1 MPLDSAPAH
10 SASYRRRRFLNWFP
24 MGLTYAFLYMGR
36 YNLTVAKNAL
46 GDLMNKEDFG
56 LIFGIGTLVYA
67 VSFLVNGPV
76 TDKVGGKKAILASA
90 IGAGIAN
97 LLMGGYIRSLILS
110 PGSLPFDLVTTMSV
124 LYAINMYFQSA
135 AAVAIVK
142 VNSSW
147 FHVRER
153 GGFSGI
159 FGTMIASGVFFAF
172 SVNEW
177 VLAWTRTWGP
187 EGATSSWWVFFF
199 PAGLLL
205 VMAVLESVL
214 LRDRPGQA
222 GFQDFDTGDA
232 SSGTGDMPLAT
243 IVKRV
248 LTNPILLTVACVEF
262 CTGVLRNGVMH
273 WFPIYAKEVWVLPAS
288 HPLRNGSWEHWPFIV
303 AALCAGVVLFLLGA
317 RTKGRARVAFVSV
330 GAIVTLLPF
339 LQAGWG
345 GWLFVA
351 GVIGGNLAGY
361 VSDWLF
367 QSRRAPAAGFLYIL
381 VFVCTL
387 GMLPTLGH
395 SPAVVGWSEERK
407 VPLKPGDQVLSVN
420 GVPLQADDSWAAV
433 SRAVQCVPS
442 ACKGDGVAWDRA
454 RCLCTRE
461 ARDPDAPEAAASLA
475 GVSQGN
481 PPPAPARPDGSPS
494 PNTVRVATDKA
505 VLRFEVRRGDE
516 TVALVMDDPMPSAE
530 AGDQRSLAAGPQVSL
545 PPWYLGF
552 FVFLLSLGVI
562 GTHGLLSGTAT
573 MDFGG
578 RKGAAT
584 AVGMIDGFVYLGT
597 AVQSVSLGYLTSQDW
612 RYWPLFLAP
621 FAILGLLLLSR
632 IWNARPAGAGRH

>member
-1 MPLDSAPAH
+1 MTLDTAPVH
-10 SASYRRRRFLNWFP
+10 SAAFRHRRFLNWFP

-67 VSFLVNGPV
+67 ISFLVNGPV
-76 TDKVGGKKAILASA
+76 TDKIGGKKAILAAA
-90 IGAGIAN
+90 IGSGIAN
-97 LLMGGYIRSLILS
+97 LLMGGYIRSMILS
-110 PGSLPFDLVTTMSV
+110 PGALPLDLVTTMSV

-153 GGFSGI
+153 GSFSGI
-159 FGTMIASGVFFAF
+159 FGTMISSGVFFAF

-177 VLAWTRTWGP
+177 VLSWTSTWGP
-187 EGATSSWWVFFF
+187 AGTTSSWWVFFF

-205 VMAVLESVL
+205 AMAVVEFFL

-222 GFQDFDTGDA
+222 GLQDFDTGDA
-232 SSGTGDMPLAT
+232 SSGVGDIPLSQ

-248 LTNPILLTVACVEF
+248 LTNPIILTIAFVEF

-273 WFPIYAKEVWVLPAS
+273 WFPIFAKEYWVLPAN
-288 HPLRNGSWEHWPFIV
+288 HPLRNGSWEYWPFIV
-303 AALCAGVVLFLLGA
+303 GALCVGILLFLIA
-317 RTKGRARVAFVSV
+317 SRTKGRTRVALISI

-351 GVIGGNLAGY
+351 GVIGANVAGY

-381 VFVCTL
+381 VIVCTL
-387 GMLPTLGH
+387 GMLPTLGQR
-395 SPAVVGWSEERK
+395 PAVVGWADDRK
-407 VPLKPGDQVLSVN
+407 VPLKPGDQVISVN
-420 GVPLQADDSWAAV
+420 GVPLQADDTWAAV
-433 SRAVQCVPS
+433 SRAVQCMPS
-442 ACKGDGVAWDRA
+442 VCKGDGVVWDLK

-461 ARDPDAPEAAASLA
+461 PAEPAVAGPGTAARGGIRFL
-475 GVSQGN
+475 
-481 PPPAPARPDGSPS
+481 
-494 PNTVRVATDKA
+494 
-505 VLRFEVRRGDE
+505 VLRDGAEIPL
-516 TVALVMDDPMPSAE
+516 AMDDPMPTAE
-530 AGDQRSLAAGPQVSL
+530 AGDQRTLSAGPRLSL

-621 FAILGLLLLSR
+621 FAIIGLLLLTR
-632 IWNARPAGAGRH
+632 IWNAKPSGSGGH